1 MTLALQRPNLLRA
14 DQVVQHMLPGLRTG
28 QLSLVPQGVSAD
40 ASPQEKKNTLTVIDN
55 RTGKKIEMPIK
66 NNTVESLKFFD
77 LQGLRLYDPGFMNT
91 CSATSR
97 ICEIQGGKGILR
109 YRGYPIEQL
118 AEKSTFLEVS
128 YLLVYG
134 ELPTSEQ
141 LKYFSSRVSRH
152 TYVHEDLKHM
162 ISSFRY
168 DAHPM
173 GSVTAKR
180 SEQLEDNRSRFIFAH
195 LIRC

>member
-1 MTLALQRPNLLRA
+1 MSDAAAVSINLL
-14 DQVVQHMLPGLRTG
+14 HRTG
-28 QLSLVPQGVSAD
+28 EYSLAPHNVASAD
-40 ASPQEKKNTLTVIDN
+40 AVPGDKKNTLTVIDN
-55 RTGKKIEMPIK
+55 RTGKRVELAIK
-66 NNTVESLKFFD
+66 NNTVEALKFFD

-128 YLLVYG
+128 YLLLYG

-152 TYVHEDLKHM
+152 TYVHEDLKKM

-173 GSVTAKR
+173 GSVIVQTQSHPAHICVTPAAFKLKR
-180 SEQLEDNRSRFIFAH
+180 SEAH
-195 LIRC
+195 HD